1 MSKNIENHDSVL
13 LLQDCIAGCKMAL
26 ESMDDIRE
34 HTDDKQLR
42 ELIDKYYDEHT
53 GLSVDCRDMLDKA
66 GADIKEP
73 GVFAKMAAKL
83 QTAMKM
89 AVNDD
94 QSQAAKLLTEGCN
107 MGIETISGSLNEY
120 RDADSKS
127 VAIAER
133 LRTLEEKMV
142 EICSHYY
149 KKYKITAVVPNQY
162 NSGIDL
168 WSDELSDL
176 CVKAVCSFI
185 ISSYIIEDLQQ
196 QNT

>member
-1 MSKNIENHDSVL
+1 MSRNIENHDSVL

-142 EICSHYY
+142 GDLHYY
-149 KKYKITAVVPNQY
+149 KKNKKTAVVLIWVQQPFMRSCQASCLNKLTKY
-162 NSGIDL
+162 M
-168 WSDELSDL
+168 
-176 CVKAVCSFI
+176 VC
-185 ISSYIIEDLQQ
+185 
-196 QNT
+196 

>member
-1 MSKNIENHDSVL
+1 MKTSILIEKSMEVFMSRNIENHDSVL

-133 LRTLEEKMV
+133 LRTIEEKMV
-142 EICSHYY
+142 
-149 KKYKITAVVPNQY
+149 
-162 NSGIDL
+162 G
-168 WSDELSDL
+168 
-176 CVKAVCSFI
+176 
-185 ISSYIIEDLQQ
+185 DLQPLL
-196 QNT
+196 

>member
-1 MSKNIENHDSVL
+1 MSRNIENHDSVL

-53 GLSVDCRDMLDKA
+53 RLSVDCRDMLDKA
-66 GADIKEP
+66 GADIKEL

-89 AVNDD
+89 AVDDD

-107 MGIETISGSLNEY
+107 MGIETISGSLYEY

-127 VAIAER
+127 VAIAES
-133 LRTLEEKMV
+133 LRTLVEKMV
-142 EICSHYY
+142 
-149 KKYKITAVVPNQY
+149 
-162 NSGIDL
+162 G
-168 WSDELSDL
+168 
-176 CVKAVCSFI
+176 
-185 ISSYIIEDLQQ
+185 DLQPLL
-196 QNT
+196 

>member
-1 MSKNIENHDSVL
+1 MMSTPGC
-13 LLQDCIAGCKMAL
+13 QWIA
-26 ESMDDIRE
+26 
-34 HTDDKQLR
+34 
-42 ELIDKYYDEHT
+42 
-53 GLSVDCRDMLDKA
+53 RDMLDKA

-73 GVFAKMAAKL
+73 SAFAKMAAKL

-89 AVNDD
+89 AVNDG

-142 EICSHYY
+142 
-149 KKYKITAVVPNQY
+149 
-162 NSGIDL
+162 G
-168 WSDELSDL
+168 
-176 CVKAVCSFI
+176 
-185 ISSYIIEDLQQ
+185 DLQPLL
-196 QNT
+196 

>member
-26 ESMDDIRE
+26 ESMDNIRE

-53 GLSVDCRDMLDKA
+53 RLSVDCRDMLDKA

-73 GVFAKMAAKL
+73 GVFAKLAAML

-142 EICSHYY
+142 
-149 KKYKITAVVPNQY
+149 
-162 NSGIDL
+162 G
-168 WSDELSDL
+168 
-176 CVKAVCSFI
+176 
-185 ISSYIIEDLQQ
+185 DLQPLL
-196 QNT
+196 

>member
-1 MSKNIENHDSVL
+1 MSRNIENHDSVL

-53 GLSVDCRDMLDKA
+53 RLSVDCRDMLDKA

-142 EICSHYY
+142 
-149 KKYKITAVVPNQY
+149 
-162 NSGIDL
+162 GDL
-168 WSDELSDL
+168 QRGFRSRSAM
-176 CVKAVCSFI
+176 KSFI
-185 ISSYIIEDLQQ
+185 ISWQLLLLSRKSIRHISYLIITVQKLMRLMHWYVHMGVM
-196 QNT
+196 T

>member
-1 MSKNIENHDSVL
+1 MSRNIENHDSVL

-66 GADIKEP
+66 GADIKEL

-133 LRTLEEKMV
+133 LRTLEEKWW

-149 KKYKITAVVPNQY
+149 KKYKITAVVLIWVQQPFMRSCQASCLNKLTKY
-162 NSGIDL
+162 M
-168 WSDELSDL
+168 
-176 CVKAVCSFI
+176 VC
-185 ISSYIIEDLQQ
+185 
-196 QNT
+196 

>member
-1 MSKNIENHDSVL
+1 MSRNIENHDSVL

-73 GVFAKMAAKL
+73 GMFAKMAAKL
-83 QTAMKM
+83 QTAMK
-89 AVNDD
+89 DD

-142 EICSHYY
+142 
-149 KKYKITAVVPNQY
+149 
-162 NSGIDL
+162 G
-168 WSDELSDL
+168 
-176 CVKAVCSFI
+176 
-185 ISSYIIEDLQQ
+185 DLQPLL
-196 QNT
+196 

>member
-1 MSKNIENHDSVL
+1 MSRNIENHDSVL

-73 GVFAKMAAKL
+73 GVFAKMA
-83 QTAMKM
+83 
-89 AVNDD
+89 VNDD

-142 EICSHYY
+142 
-149 KKYKITAVVPNQY
+149 
-162 NSGIDL
+162 G
-168 WSDELSDL
+168 
-176 CVKAVCSFI
+176 
-185 ISSYIIEDLQQ
+185 DLQPLL
-196 QNT
+196 

>member
-1 MSKNIENHDSVL
+1 ML

-26 ESMDDIRE
+26 ESMDDIKRT

-42 ELIDKYYDEHT
+42 ELIDKYYNEHT

-94 QSQAAKLLTEGCN
+94 QSQAAKLLTEG
-107 MGIETISGSLNEY
+107 L
-120 RDADSKS
+120 
-127 VAIAER
+127 
-133 LRTLEEKMV
+133 
-142 EICSHYY
+142 
-149 KKYKITAVVPNQY
+149 
-162 NSGIDL
+162 
-168 WSDELSDL
+168 
-176 CVKAVCSFI
+176 
-185 ISSYIIEDLQQ
+185 
-196 QNT
+196 

>member
-1 MSKNIENHDSVL
+1 MQGIFRKENTDKALKYGIYRHLPTYEKIIRNLVSFYIKNIENHDSVL

-142 EICSHYY
+142 
-149 KKYKITAVVPNQY
+149 
-162 NSGIDL
+162 G
-168 WSDELSDL
+168 
-176 CVKAVCSFI
+176 
-185 ISSYIIEDLQQ
+185 DLQPLL
-196 QNT
+196 

>member
-53 GLSVDCRDMLDKA
+53 RLSVDCRDMLDKA

-83 QTAMKM
+83 QTAMK
-89 AVNDD
+89 
-94 QSQAAKLLTEGCN
+94 SQAAKLLTEGCN

-142 EICSHYY
+142 
-149 KKYKITAVVPNQY
+149 
-162 NSGIDL
+162 G
-168 WSDELSDL
+168 
-176 CVKAVCSFI
+176 
-185 ISSYIIEDLQQ
+185 DLQPLL
-196 QNT
+196 

>member
-127 VAIAER
+127 VQLQRGSGR
-133 LRTLEEKMV
+133 LRKKWW

>member
-1 MSKNIENHDSVL
+1 MSRNIENHDSVL

-133 LRTLEEKMV
+133 LRTLEEKNRW
-142 EICSHYY
+142 EGFASHYY
-149 KKYKITAVVPNQY
+149 KKYKNNGCCT
-162 NSGIDL
+162 DL
-168 WSDELSDL
+168 VQQRL
-176 CVKAVCSFI
+176 CVAVKHHA
-185 ISSYIIEDLQQ
+185 
-196 QNT
+196 

>member
-1 MSKNIENHDSVL
+1 MSRNIENHDSVL

-107 MGIETISGSLNEY
+107 MGIETISG
-120 RDADSKS
+120 
-127 VAIAER
+127 R
-133 LRTLEEKMV
+133 LRNGCFRRVTSRGCHIKVSTSIYQL
-142 EICSHYY
+142 
-149 KKYKITAVVPNQY
+149 
-162 NSGIDL
+162 
-168 WSDELSDL
+168 
-176 CVKAVCSFI
+176 VK
-185 ISSYIIEDLQQ
+185 SSLK
-196 QNT
+196 

>member
-1 MSKNIENHDSVL
+1 MSRNIENHDSVL

-107 MGIETISGSLNEY
+107 MGI
-120 RDADSKS
+120 
-127 VAIAER
+127 
-133 LRTLEEKMV
+133 
-142 EICSHYY
+142 
-149 KKYKITAVVPNQY
+149 
-162 NSGIDL
+162 
-168 WSDELSDL
+168 
-176 CVKAVCSFI
+176 
-185 ISSYIIEDLQQ
+185 LQPAMQ
-196 QNT
+196 S